1 MLNPNN
7 YTSDIKK
14 ITSIT
19 FTVLTNDDTKRY
31 SAIANEPFGL
41 NKAESYNVYNSVQLG
56 PADTRGG
63 TSDPYIPCL
72 TCGLNYIDCPGHFM
86 HISLPMPVYHIGFL
100 EHTCNILKCICLKCS
115 KLLVPEQELKNKKTL
130 NKKQEYRFKE
140 IKLLSKNITS
150 CSYCGTTVPKIKK
163 EIKEKGTINI
173 LIEMTNTNEDVDN
186 TMKTIKEFLTPK
198 NCLNIFRNVSDE
210 HCAYLGFNIKFQ
222 RPEDYIIEN
231 FPVAP
236 ITIRPTARLDFM
248 SASTMEHGLT
258 LKIVDIITK
267 SNQIRQ
273 QMDKGVSNMDTPY
286 NQDLYT
292 LLQYHVATYF
302 DNKTALPK
310 TEFKTGNRIIKSIS
324 DGIKGKTGRVRSNLM
339 GKRVEF
345 SARTVI
351 TPDPYININQ
361 VGIPKRIAIELTIP
375 EEVTP
380 HNINYLS
387 GLVKNGRDVY
397 PGANFV
403 LRNLNQN
410 SKNNIQKIDLKYR
423 KSSIKLNIGDVV
435 ERHCIDGDYV
445 LFNRQPT
452 LHKPSMM
459 GHSIKV
465 LDNDNLNTFRMN
477 ISVCGPY
484 GADFDGDEMNIFL
497 PQSIQARNELKRIAD
512 VKYQIIGVKE
522 SNPIIG
528 CTQDTLSGA
537 YILSHS
543 ETGLYGWELCNILCN
558 TSFTNSR
565 IGNDIKINM
574 NKKYGGK
581 DIFSYIIP
589 NGINIVRKS
598 GDNITF
604 QIENGKL
611 IKGNLD
617 KDSLGLKK
625 NSIIHI
631 IWDKYGP
638 DRTSKFIDDA
648 QKLVLNYTLT
658 CGTTI
663 GFKDVVISK
672 DFSEN
677 LSHIINNKLLESKY
691 NITQFENDTIQL
703 PLDIIENYLS
713 KELNALSTDFGQL
726 ISKELS
732 NDNFFN
738 VAARS
743 GAKGN
748 ISSIKEMIGCIGQT
762 IVEGTRIKKKIENRT
777 LIYFHSNDDTP
788 EARGFIK
795 SSFLSGLKG
804 IEFFYN
810 AMAAREGLM
819 DTALKS
825 VTWETEIIIIENNQ
839 AKYIE
844 IGKWIDNLLENN
856 KDNVKHYTERQME
869 LLDIKDKIY
878 IPTTD
883 YNGNVTWGEISAIT
897 RHDPGEQLYEIKT
910 DSGRSVIVTESKSL
924 LIWNNET
931 KQFKE
936 LLTPDI
942 KIGDCVPVTE
952 NLCTPPIINTYID
965 VSLYLQKTEYIYGS
979 EYNKAIKLMN
989 ESMKNNKKIPTGW
1002 WDMNNNK
1009 EFILPYKRK
1018 ASLQRCL
1025 IRSNQNNIKN
1035 DYIFPYNAKRSNI
1048 LFPDKFELNEENGI
1062 FIGLFLAEGN
1072 VNNSSIR
1079 ITNMNDNIKTFVKNW
1094 FDKYSINWS
1103 EEDRINKI
1111 GGRSNSIRGFSNI
1124 LSTFLNKL
1132 VGSGSENKYV
1142 PVEAYNAPETFIIG
1156 ILNGYFSGD
1165 GCITKNSI
1173 DASSASKKL
1182 IEGISMLCSRIN
1194 VFCKL
1199 SNTQIKKNN
1208 LNTKNIKKSY
1218 MIRILAQWAQ
1228 QFSNKITLL
1237 DDNKNTKMKNKKW
1250 ILSHLKYKTI
1260 NNVILDK
1267 IVDITSLSPENYK
1280 KVYDLTIPSTFNF
1293 GLANGLQ
1300 VRDTAQTGYIQRQL
1314 IKGLEDLSI
1323 KYDGTNRNAKGTI
1336 IQLVYGEN
1344 GINQSSQSEILFNI
1358 IRMNNKQVNEQLCLS
1373 SEEIKKLKDFK
1384 NIKDNNNK
1392 YYEKLIKLRDELRQI
1407 QSHALLNFKTLEEKF
1422 VLPINL
1428 IRITQDYTNIKQDYT
1443 NIKTKSNTNKLDLD
1457 PNEIE
1462 EHIELF
1468 LTDYNNRIITCMKKT
1483 DKYMIRDDRNLKFLL
1498 ETALYE
1504 YLCPK
1509 KCIFEYKLNKDTF
1522 LKMMEEIK
1530 LSYYKSIID
1539 PGEMVGIIAAQS
1551 IGEPTSQMSAIGS
1564 TKLKVIIKNK
1574 TTSELTVYGNDIGSF
1589 CDKLINENPTLTYS
1603 VVENSVE
1610 TELDTIDNDYYIVGV
1625 DSKEKTH
1632 WNKISHVS
1640 RHPVNGD
1647 LITIKT
1653 KSGRTVTTTLSH
1665 SHLIR
1670 NNQTVLPILGSELK
1684 LGMRVPVAKHI
1695 DNSFVNDTIKLGDID
1710 YKLDFM
1716 LGSFFGIYLARGTYC
1731 SKSIN
1736 IYNCSEYYINNIK
1749 KITKLFNSNL
1759 FLKINLQ
1766 IIKRINKSYIT
1777 FTYDELTKF
1786 INNNFHEGVI
1796 KKIPEFIFI
1805 APTEFKEGFIQAYI
1819 NNTKYDIINKN
1830 IIIQNQNQKI
1840 NNDIS
1845 LLLNYCGMFC
1855 CIDNDTLVISSK
1867 YANLSEDI
1875 DKINGLE
1882 DIINYCCEKINYEN
1896 IKLNKDENIKLNKD
1910 ENIKLNKDISRKELN
1925 KYISIFENHDNISN
1939 ELEILKQAYNSNI
1952 IWDEIINIDIYTPD
1966 QTDYVYDFT
1975 VPGNQTFMVNNG
1987 IIIHNTLNT
1996 KHSAGQA
2003 GKGSAN
2009 MGVNRIQELL
2019 HNSKNIK
2026 TPQMQIYFDSENEMN
2041 KNNVKI
2047 ISSYF
2052 KHLVIRDLI
2061 SNVQIYYLTN
2071 NNDIDTL
2078 IKNDNT
2084 TIPFFINN
2092 QTTDINSLPFVFR
2105 IELDIEKMLDKEI
2118 TLLDIKTKFIS
2129 YWQKHFLNLKN
2140 LKKHDKEIITAVS
2153 RCAIL
2158 SNSITSTTQI
2168 IHIRFS
2174 MSSFNN
2180 IIIIDFLNMIL
2191 DDITL
2196 KGIANI
2202 TNINIESELKIK
2214 YNKETGDVID
2224 DNKEYVIYTS
2234 GINFEDIKYIKG
2246 LDMTRTKC
2254 NNINTILKMYGI
2266 EATRQIL
2273 LHELYYTYVTAG
2285 NRINPN
2291 HLSLLIDQMCHTGS
2305 ITSIDR
2311 NGMAKL
2317 DIDPITR
2324 ASFEKTMDHFINAA
2338 LFNESDNMKSISSR
2352 IAVGQ
2357 VINGGTGAFDLLLD
2371 TKKLENSEYI
2381 EDELRGRI
2389 SFLSLEEEPLLN
2401 DFMKYTSDKNDFFNP
2416 LL

>member
-1 MLNPNN
+1 MLNPNYYN
-7 YTSDIKK
+7 ADVKK
-14 ITSIT
+14 IISIT
-19 FTVLTNDDTKRY
+19 FTVSTNPDIKRY

-41 NKAESYNVYNSVQLG
+41 NKTESYNGYKSVQSG

-86 HISLPMPVYHIGFL
+86 HIALPMPVYHIGFL

-150 CSYCGTTVPKIKK
+150 CSYCGTLVPKIKK

-173 LIEMTNTNEDVDN
+173 LIEMSNTNEDVDN

-198 NCLNIFRNVSDE
+198 NCINIFRNVSDE

-231 FPVAP
+231 FSVAP
-236 ITIRPTARLDFM
+236 ITIRPTARLDFL

-273 QMDKGVSNMDTPY
+273 QMEKGVSNMDTPY

-324 DGIKGKTGRVRSNLM
+324 DGIKGKGGRVRGNIM

-380 HNINYLS
+380 NNINYLS

-403 LRNLNQN
+403 LKNLNQN
-410 SKNNIQKIDLKYR
+410 GKNNIQKIDLKYR

-465 LDNDNLNTFRMN
+465 LDNNNLNTFRMN

-497 PQSIQARNELKRIAD
+497 PQAIQSINELKRIAD
-512 VKYQIIGVKE
+512 VKYQIIGAKE

-543 ETGLYGWELCNILCN
+543 ETGLYGWEICNILCN

-574 NKKYGGK
+574 NKKYSGK

-598 GDNITF
+598 GNNITF

-611 IKGNLD
+611 IKGHLD
-617 KDSLGLKK
+617 KDSVGLKK

-638 DRTSKFIDDA
+638 DRTSKFINDA

-663 GFKDVVISK
+663 GFKDVIISK
-672 DFSEN
+672 VFSEN
-677 LSHIINNKLLESKY
+677 LSHIINNKILESKY

-703 PLDIIENYLS
+703 PLDIIETLLS
-713 KELNALSTDFGQL
+713 TELNALSTDFGQL

-732 NDNFFN
+732 NNNFLN
-738 VAARS
+738 IAEKS

-748 ISSIKEMIGCIGQT
+748 ISSIKEMIGSIGQT
-762 IVEGTRIKKKIENRT
+762 NVEGVRIKKKIENRT
-777 LIYFHSNDDTP
+777 LIYFHSDDDTP

-795 SSFLSGLKG
+795 SSFLSGLSG

-856 KDNVKHYTERQME
+856 KNNVKHYTERQME

-883 YNGNVTWGEISAIT
+883 YNGNVSWGEISAIT

-936 LLTPDI
+936 KLTPDI

-952 NLCTPPIINTYID
+952 NLCTPPIINTHI
-965 VSLYLQKTEYIYGS
+965 
-979 EYNKAIKLMN
+979 
-989 ESMKNNKKIPTGW
+989 
-1002 WDMNNNK
+1002 
-1009 EFILPYKRK
+1009 
-1018 ASLQRCL
+1018 
-1025 IRSNQNNIKN
+1025 
-1035 DYIFPYNAKRSNI
+1035 
-1048 LFPDKFELNEENGI
+1048 DKFELNEDNGI
-1062 FIGLFLAEGN
+1062 FIGLFIALG
-1072 VNNSSIR
+1072 SINDSIS
-1079 ITNMNDNIKTFVKNW
+1079 ITYKNENIKNFIEKW
-1094 FDKYSINWS
+1094 FDK
-1103 EEDRINKI
+1103 
-1111 GGRSNSIRGFSNI
+1111 NSIKWSYDSIKNNTINGYSNT
-1124 LSTFLNKL
+1124 LSTFLNNIFHGVK
-1132 VGSGSENKYV
+1132 NI
-1142 PVEAYNAPETFIIG
+1142 PVEAYNASEEFIIG
-1156 ILNGYFSGD
+1156 FLNGYFSGN
-1165 GCITKNSI
+1165 GYISKNSI
-1173 DASSASKKL
+1173 NAIITSNKL
-1182 IEGISMLCSRIN
+1182 IQGISMLCSRIN

-1199 SNTQIKKNN
+1199 SNTN
-1208 LNTKNIKKSY
+1208 
-1218 MIRILAQWAQ
+1218 IRISAQWAQ
-1228 QFSNKITLL
+1228 QFSNKIRLL

-1267 IVDITSLSPENYK
+1267 IVDITLVDVKNHP

-1373 SEEIKKLKDFK
+1373 TEEIKILKDFK
-1384 NIKDNNNK
+1384 NVKDNNNK

-1428 IRITQDYTNIKQDYT
+1428 IRITQDYTNIK
-1443 NIKTKSNTNKLDLD
+1443 IKSNTNKLDLD

-1483 DKYMIRDDRNLKFLL
+1483 NKYMTRDDRNLKFLL

-1574 TTSELTVYGNDIGSF
+1574 KTNELTVYGNDIGSF
-1589 CDKLINENPTLTYS
+1589 CDILIDENPTLTYNTNHNNL
-1603 VVENSVE
+1603 NSVE
-1610 TELDTIDNDYYIVGV
+1610 TELDTLDNDYYIVGV

-1684 LGMRVPVAKHI
+1684 LGMRVPVARYI
-1695 DNSFVNDTIKLGDID
+1695 DNSFVNDTIKIGDIN
-1710 YKLDFM
+1710 YKLDFE
-1716 LGSFFGIYLARGTYC
+1716 LGSFFGIYLARGSYC
-1731 SKSIN
+1731 IKSIN

-1786 INNNFHEGVI
+1786 INNNFHESLSI

-1830 IIIQNQNQKI
+1830 IIIQNQSVKI
-1840 NNDIS
+1840 NNNIS

-1855 CIDNDTLVISSK
+1855 CIDQDTLVISSK
-1867 YANLSEDI
+1867 YTNLSEDI

-1882 DIINYCCEKINYEN
+1882 DIIDYCNEN

-1910 ENIKLNKDISRKELN
+1910 ENIKLNKNISRKELN

-1939 ELEILKQAYNSNI
+1939 ELEILKQAYNSNV

-1975 VPGNQTFMVNNG
+1975 VPRNETFMVNNG

-2003 GKGSAN
+2003 GKGSTN
-2009 MGVNRIQELL
+2009 MGVNRIQELV

-2026 TPQMQIYFDSENEMN
+2026 TPQMQIYFNSENEMN

-2052 KHLVIRDLI
+2052 KHLIIRDLI
-2061 SNVQIYYLTN
+2061 SVVQVYYLTN
-2071 NNDIDTL
+2071 NNDINIL

-2084 TIPFFINN
+2084 TMPFFINN

-2129 YWQKHFLNLKN
+2129 HWQKYFMNLKN
-2140 LKKHDKEIITAVS
+2140 LKKHDKEIISVIS

-2158 SNSITSTTQI
+2158 SNSITSKLQI

-2174 MSSFNN
+2174 MSTFNN
-2180 IIIIDFLNMIL
+2180 IIITDFMNMIL

-2196 KGIANI
+2196 KGIENI
-2202 TNINIESELKIK
+2202 TNINTETELKIK
-2214 YNKETGDVID
+2214 YDKDTGDVID

-2234 GINFEDIKYIKG
+2234 GINFEEIKYIKG

-2254 NNINTILKMYGI
+2254 NNVNIILKMYGI

-2285 NRINPN
+2285 NKINPN
-2291 HLSLLIDQMCHTGS
+2291 HLSLLIDQMCHTGFIS
-2305 ITSIDR
+2305 SIDR

-2317 DIDPITR
+2317 DIDPIAR
-2324 ASFEKTMDHFINAA
+2324 ASFEKTMDHFIHAA

-2352 IAVGQ
+2352 IAIGQ
-2357 VINGGTGAFDLLLD
+2357 VINGGTGSFDLLLD

-2381 EDELRGRI
+2381 EDELSGRI
-2389 SFLSLEEEPLLN
+2389 SFLSLEEEPILN
-2401 DFMKYTSDKNDFFNP
+2401 DIMKYTSGKNDFFNP

>member
-1 MLNPNN
+1 MLRHN
-7 YTSDIKK
+7 YTPDVKTIQN
-14 ITSIT
+14 IT
-19 FTVLTNDDTKRY
+19 FTILSNNDTKQY
-31 SAIANEPFGL
+31 SAIANEPIGIK
-41 NKAESYNVYNSVQLG
+41 NTESYNGYTSVQLG
-56 PADTRGG
+56 PADIRGG

-86 HISLPMPVYHIGFL
+86 HVALPIPVYHIGFL
-100 EHTCNILKCICLKCS
+100 EHVCNILKCICLKCS
-115 KLLVPEQELKNKKTL
+115 KILVSEQELKNKKIL
-130 NKKQEYRFKE
+130 NKKQEYRFRE
-140 IKLLSKNITS
+140 IKVLSKNITS
-150 CSYCGTTVPKIKK
+150 CSYCGTHVPKIKK

-173 LIEMTNTNEDVDN
+173 LIEMNNTNEDTDN
-186 TMKTIKEFLTPK
+186 QNKIIKEYLLPK
-198 NCLNIFRNVSDE
+198 NCSNIFRNISDE

-231 FPVAP
+231 FPIAP

-267 SNQIRQ
+267 ANQIRQ
-273 QMDKGVSNMDTPY
+273 QMEKNASSIDTPY
-286 NQDLYT
+286 TSDLKT

-302 DNKTALPK
+302 DNKTATLPK
-310 TEFKTGNRIIKSIS
+310 TEFKTGNRVIKSIS

-361 VGIPKRIAIELTIP
+361 LGIPKRIATELTIP

-380 HNINYLS
+380 QNINYLS
-387 GLVKNGRDVY
+387 GLVKNGRDIY

-403 LRNLNQN
+403 LRNINQN
-410 SKNNIQKIDLKYR
+410 GKNNIQKIDLKYR
-423 KSSIKLNIGDVV
+423 KSSIKLNIGDIV

-497 PQSIQARNELKRIAD
+497 PQSIQARNEIKRLAD

-522 SNPIIG
+522 SKPIIG

-537 YILSHS
+537 FVLSNS
-543 ETGLYGWELCNILCN
+543 ENILYGREICNLLCN
-558 TSFTNSR
+558 TSIINKNT
-565 IGNDIKINM
+565 IKIDM
-574 NKKYGGK
+574 NKKYNGK

-589 NGINIVRKS
+589 DGVNIIKKS
-598 GDNITF
+598 DNNISF
-604 QIENGKL
+604 QIENGKF

-617 KDSLGLKK
+617 KSSLSLSK

-658 CGTTI
+658 YGTTI
-663 GFKDVVISK
+663 GFKDVVTSK
-672 DFSEN
+672 TFNEQIAQ
-677 LSHIINNKLLESKY
+677 IINNKILESKY
-691 NITQFENDTIQL
+691 NITQYENDTIQL
-703 PLDIIENYLS
+703 PLDMIELLLS
-713 KELNALSTDFGQL
+713 KELNALSSTIEQSL
-726 ISKELS
+726 SKELKS
-732 NDNFFN
+732 DNFLN
-738 VAARS
+738 IAAKS

-748 ISSIKEMIGCIGQT
+748 ISSIKQMIACIGQT
-762 IVEGTRIKKKIENRT
+762 SVEGVRIKKKIENRA
-777 LIYFHSNDDTP
+777 LIYFHSDDDTP

-804 IEFFYN
+804 FEFFYN

-942 KIGDCVPVTE
+942 KIGDYVPVTE

-965 VSLYLQKTEYIYGS
+965 
-979 EYNKAIKLMN
+979 NKIN
-989 ESMKNNKKIPTGW
+989 THI
-1002 WDMNNNK
+1002 
-1009 EFILPYKRK
+1009 
-1018 ASLQRCL
+1018 
-1025 IRSNQNNIKN
+1025 
-1035 DYIFPYNAKRSNI
+1035 
-1048 LFPDKFELNEENGI
+1048 DKFELNEDNGI
-1062 FIGLFLAEGN
+1062 FIGLFLSSGN
-1072 VNNSSIR
+1072 INDSTISIKYK
-1079 ITNMNDNIKTFVKNW
+1079 NENIKTFIENW
-1094 FDKYSINWS
+1094 FNKNSINWS
-1103 EEDRINKI
+1103 YDSIKNNTIN
-1111 GGRSNSIRGFSNI
+1111 GYSNT
-1124 LSTFLNKL
+1124 LSTFLNKF
-1132 VGSGSENKYV
+1132 NKYV
-1142 PVEAYNAPETFIIG
+1142 PVEAYNAPEEFIIG

-1165 GCITKNSI
+1165 GYISKNSI
-1173 DASSASKKL
+1173 NARTKSKKL
-1182 IEGISMLCSRIN
+1182 IQGLSMLCSRIN

-1199 SNTQIKKNN
+1199 SNTN
-1208 LNTKNIKKSY
+1208 
-1218 MIRILAQWAQ
+1218 IRISAQWAQ

-1267 IVDITSLSPENYK
+1267 IVDITLVDVKNHP

-1344 GINQSSQSEILFNI
+1344 GINQAAQSEIKFNI
-1358 IRMNNKQVNEQLCLS
+1358 IKMNNKQVDEQLCLS
-1373 SEEIKKLKDFK
+1373 SEEIKLLKHFK
-1384 NIKDNNNK
+1384 NVKDNNNK
-1392 YYEKLIKLRDELRQI
+1392 YYEKLINFRDELRRI
-1407 QSHALLNFKTLEEKF
+1407 QSHALINFKTLEELY

-1428 IRITQDYTNIKQDYT
+1428 IRITQDYTN
-1443 NIKTKSNTNKLDLD
+1443 NKNKKDKYDLD
-1457 PNEIE
+1457 PKEIE

-1468 LTDYNNRIITCMKKT
+1468 LTDYENRIIACMKKT
-1483 DKYMIRDDRNLKFLL
+1483 DKFMIENDRKFKFLL
-1498 ETALYE
+1498 EVGLNE

-1522 LKMMEEIK
+1522 LKMMDEIK

-1539 PGEMVGIIAAQS
+1539 PGEMVGIISAQS
-1551 IGEPTSQMSAIGS
+1551 IGEPTSQMSVIAN

-1574 TTSELTVYGNDIGSF
+1574 KTNKLTIYGNNIGPF
-1589 CDKLINENPTLTYS
+1589 CDKIINDNPILTNTIQKNLL
-1603 VVENSVE
+1603 NSVE
-1610 TELDTIDNDYYIVGV
+1610 TNLESLDNEYYIVGV
-1625 DSKEKTH
+1625 DSKEQTH

-1640 RHPVNGD
+1640 RHPVNGN
-1647 LITIKT
+1647 LITIRT

-1670 NNQTVLPILGSELK
+1670 RNQSVEPILGSELK

-1695 DNSFVNDTIKLGDID
+1695 DNTFINDTIKIGDVNF
-1710 YKLDFM
+1710 KLDYN
-1716 LGSFFGIYLARGTYC
+1716 LGCLFGSYLAKGLIRNN
-1731 SKSIN
+1731 SI
-1736 IYNCSEYYINNIK
+1736 YINNCLEEYVDIIK
-1749 KITKLFNSNL
+1749 KTIEILNEKL
-1759 FLKINLQ
+1759 FLKIKLSVNKLLLSEIC
-1766 IIKRINKSYIT
+1766 II
-1777 FTYDELTKF
+1777 YDEMVKF
-1786 INNNFHEGVI
+1786 ITNNFQDKSVNKIPDFIFTSPDEFKTGFLQSYINNNS
-1796 KKIPEFIFI
+1796 KKYNANE
-1805 APTEFKEGFIQAYI
+1805 
-1819 NNTKYDIINKN
+1819 N
-1830 IIIQNQNQKI
+1830 IIIYNYNEKL
-1840 NNDIS
+1840 NNDIG
-1845 LLLNYCGMFC
+1845 LLLNYCDIFSC
-1855 CIDNDTLVISSK
+1855 VDEVNSSLIISSK
-1867 YANLSEDI
+1867 YRSLKHVSEDI

-1882 DIINYCCEKINYEN
+1882 DIINSCCEKINYHDVIIDN
-1896 IKLNKDENIKLNKD
+1896 
-1910 ENIKLNKDISRKELN
+1910 DISREKLN
-1925 KYISIFENHDNISN
+1925 TFINIFEGNDNISN
-1939 ELEILKQAYNSNI
+1939 ELEILKQAYNSSV
-1952 IWDEIINIDIYTPD
+1952 IWDEIINIDIYTPN

-1975 VPGNQTFMVNNG
+1975 VPGNETFMVNNG
-1987 IIIHNTLNT
+1987 IIIHNTLDT

-2009 MGVNRIQELL
+2009 MGVNRIQELV

-2026 TPQMQIYFDSENEMN
+2026 TPQMQIYFNSENEN
-2041 KNNVKI
+2041 NQSNVKV
-2047 ISSYF
+2047 ISSYLP
-2052 KHLVIRDLI
+2052 HLVIRDLL
-2061 SNVQIYYLTN
+2061 SNVQVYYLIN
-2071 NNDIDTL
+2071 NNEIATL

-2084 TIPFFINN
+2084 NVPFFINN
-2092 QTTDINSLPFVFR
+2092 QTTDVNTLPFIFR
-2105 IELDIEKMLDKEI
+2105 IELDFEKMLDKEI

-2129 YWQKHFLNLKN
+2129 HWQKYFTNLKN
-2140 LKKHDKEIITAVS
+2140 LKKHEKEIISVIS

-2158 SNSITSTTQI
+2158 SNSITSKSQV

-2174 MSSFNN
+2174 MNSFNN
-2180 IIIIDFLNMIL
+2180 IMIIDFLNMIL

-2196 KGIANI
+2196 KGVENI

-2214 YNKETGDVID
+2214 YNDKTGDIIED
-2224 DNKEYVIYTS
+2224 DKEYVVYTS
-2234 GINFEDIKYIKG
+2234 GINFEEIKYIKG

-2273 LHELYYTYVTAG
+2273 IHELYYTYENAG
-2285 NRINPN
+2285 NRINLN
-2291 HLSLLIDQMCHTGS
+2291 HLSLLVDQMCHTGL

-2311 NGMAKL
+2311 NGMGKL
-2317 DIDPITR
+2317 DIDPIAR
-2324 ASFEKTMDHFINAA
+2324 ASFEKTMDHFIHAA
-2338 LFNESDNMKSISSR
+2338 LFNESDTMKSISSR
-2352 IAVGQ
+2352 IAIGQ

-2381 EDELRGRI
+2381 EDELSGRI
-2389 SFLSLEEEPLLN
+2389 SFLSLEEEPILN
-2401 DFMKYTSDKNDFFNP
+2401 DIMKYTSEKNDFFNP

>member
-1 MLNPNN
+1 MLNPNYYN
-7 YTSDIKK
+7 PDVKR

-19 FTVLTNDDTKRY
+19 FTVSTNPDIKLY

-41 NKAESYNVYNSVQLG
+41 NKTESYNGYKSVQSG

-86 HISLPMPVYHIGFL
+86 HIALPMPVYHIGFL

-150 CSYCGTTVPKIKK
+150 CSYCGTLVPKIKK

-173 LIEMTNTNEDVDN
+173 LIETSNTNDDVDN
-186 TMKTIKEFLTPK
+186 TMKTIKEFLLPK

-210 HCAYLGFNIKFQ
+210 HCAYLGFNIKYQ

-236 ITIRPTARLDFM
+236 ITIRPTARLDFL

-273 QMDKGVSNMDTPY
+273 QMEKGVSNMDTPY

-302 DNKTALPK
+302 DNKTALPT

-361 VGIPKRIAIELTIP
+361 VGIPRRIAVELTIP

-380 HNINYLS
+380 NNINYLS

-410 SKNNIQKIDLKYR
+410 GKNNIQKIDLKYR

-512 VKYQIIGVKE
+512 VKYQIIGAKE

-543 ETGLYGWELCNILCN
+543 ETGLYGWEICNILCN
-558 TSFTNSR
+558 TSFTFFR

-574 NKKYGGK
+574 NKKYSGK

-589 NGINIVRKS
+589 NGINIIKKS

-604 QIENGKL
+604 QIENGKF
-611 IKGNLD
+611 IKGSLD
-617 KDSLGLKK
+617 KSSLSLAK

-672 DFSEN
+672 VFSEN

-703 PLDIIENYLS
+703 PLDIIETLLAT
-713 KELNALSTDFGQL
+713 ELNALSTDFGQL
-726 ISKELS
+726 ISKELL
-732 NDNFFN
+732 NDNFLN
-738 VAARS
+738 IAAKS

-762 IVEGTRIKKKIENRT
+762 IVEGVRIKKKIENRT
-777 LIYFHSNDDTP
+777 LIYFHSDDDTP

-819 DTALKS
+819 DTALK
-825 VTWETEIIIIENNQ
+825 
-839 AKYIE
+839 
-844 IGKWIDNLLENN
+844 
-856 KDNVKHYTERQME
+856 
-869 LLDIKDKIY
+869 
-878 IPTTD
+878 
-883 YNGNVTWGEISAIT
+883 
-897 RHDPGEQLYEIKT
+897 
-910 DSGRSVIVTESKSL
+910 
-924 LIWNNET
+924 
-931 KQFKE
+931 
-936 LLTPDI
+936 
-942 KIGDCVPVTE
+942 
-952 NLCTPPIINTYID
+952 
-965 VSLYLQKTEYIYGS
+965 
-979 EYNKAIKLMN
+979 
-989 ESMKNNKKIPTGW
+989 
-1002 WDMNNNK
+1002 
-1009 EFILPYKRK
+1009 
-1018 ASLQRCL
+1018 
-1025 IRSNQNNIKN
+1025 
-1035 DYIFPYNAKRSNI
+1035 
-1048 LFPDKFELNEENGI
+1048 
-1062 FIGLFLAEGN
+1062 
-1072 VNNSSIR
+1072 
-1079 ITNMNDNIKTFVKNW
+1079 
-1094 FDKYSINWS
+1094 
-1103 EEDRINKI
+1103 
-1111 GGRSNSIRGFSNI
+1111 
-1124 LSTFLNKL
+1124 
-1132 VGSGSENKYV
+1132 
-1142 PVEAYNAPETFIIG
+1142 
-1156 ILNGYFSGD
+1156 
-1165 GCITKNSI
+1165 
-1173 DASSASKKL
+1173 
-1182 IEGISMLCSRIN
+1182 
-1194 VFCKL
+1194 
-1199 SNTQIKKNN
+1199 
-1208 LNTKNIKKSY
+1208 
-1218 MIRILAQWAQ
+1218 
-1228 QFSNKITLL
+1228 
-1237 DDNKNTKMKNKKW
+1237 
-1250 ILSHLKYKTI
+1250 
-1260 NNVILDK
+1260 
-1267 IVDITSLSPENYK
+1267 
-1280 KVYDLTIPSTFNF
+1280 
-1293 GLANGLQ
+1293 
-1300 VRDTAQTGYIQRQL
+1300 TAQTGYIQRQL

-1384 NIKDNNNK
+1384 NVKDNNNK

-1428 IRITQDYTNIKQDYT
+1428 IRITQDYTNI

-1509 KCIFEYKLNKDTF
+1509 KCIFEYKLNKNTF

-1574 TTSELTVYGNDIGSF
+1574 TTNELTVYGNDIGSF
-1589 CDKLINENPTLTYS
+1589 CDKLINENPILTYDTNHNNL
-1603 VVENSVE
+1603 NSVE
-1610 TELDTIDNDYYIVGV
+1610 TELDTLDNDYYIIGV
-1625 DSKEKTH
+1625 DNKEKTH

-1670 NNQTVLPILGSELK
+1670 KNQTVLPILGSELK
-1684 LGMRVPVAKHI
+1684 LGMRVPVAKYI
-1695 DNSFVNDTIKLGDID
+1695 DNSFINDTIKIGDID
-1710 YKLDFM
+1710 YKLDFD
-1716 LGSFFGIYLARGTYC
+1716 LGCFFGIYFARGTYC

-1749 KITKLFNSNL
+1749 KITKLLNSNL

-1777 FTYDELTKF
+1777 FTYNDLTKF
-1786 INNNFHEGVI
+1786 INNNFHESLSI

-1805 APTEFKEGFIQAYI
+1805 APNEFKEGFIQAYI

-1830 IIIQNQNQKI
+1830 IIIQNENEKI

-1855 CIDNDTLVISSK
+1855 CIDNDKLIISSK
-1867 YANLSEDI
+1867 YVNLSEDI

-1882 DIINYCCEKINYEN
+1882 DIINSCC
-1896 IKLNKDENIKLNKD
+1896 ENIKLNKD
-1910 ENIKLNKDISRKELN
+1910 ENIKLNKDISRKKLN
-1925 KYISIFENHDNISN
+1925 TFISIFENHDNISN
-1939 ELEILKQAYNSNI
+1939 ELEILKQAYNSNV

-1975 VPGNQTFMVNNG
+1975 VPGNETFMVNNG

-2009 MGVNRIQELL
+2009 MGVNRIQELV

-2026 TPQMQIYFDSENEMN
+2026 TPQMQIYFNSENEMN

-2052 KHLVIRDLI
+2052 KHLIIRDLI
-2061 SNVQIYYLTN
+2061 SVVQVYYLTN
-2071 NNDIDTL
+2071 NNDINIL

-2084 TIPFFINN
+2084 TMPFFINN
-2092 QTTDINSLPFVFR
+2092 QTTDVNSLPFVFR

-2129 YWQKHFLNLKN
+2129 HWQKYFMNLKS
-2140 LKKHDKEIITAVS
+2140 LKKHEKEIISVIS

-2158 SNSITSTTQI
+2158 SNSITSKSQI

-2180 IIIIDFLNMIL
+2180 IIITDFMNMIL

-2196 KGIANI
+2196 KGIENI
-2202 TNINIESELKIK
+2202 TNINTETELKIK
-2214 YNKETGDVID
+2214 YDKDTGSVID
-2224 DNKEYVIYTS
+2224 EDKEFVVYTS
-2234 GINFEDIKYIKG
+2234 GINFEEIKYIKG

-2254 NNINTILKMYGI
+2254 NNVNIILKMYGI

-2291 HLSLLIDQMCHTGS
+2291 HLSLLIDQMCHTGL

-2317 DIDPITR
+2317 DIDPIAR
-2324 ASFEKTMDHFINAA
+2324 ASFEKTMDHFIHAA

-2352 IAVGQ
+2352 IALGQ
-2357 VINGGTGAFDLLLD
+2357 VINGGTGSFDLLLD

-2381 EDELRGRI
+2381 EDELSGRI
-2389 SFLSLEEEPLLN
+2389 SFLSLEEEPILN
-2401 DFMKYTSDKNDFFNP
+2401 DIMKYTSGKNDFFNP